1 MEFSQHNWAT
11 ISQIICHSGAVL
23 RLTASQWYSRVIIQ
37 FSVFVWLDSINIWL
51 YQGPLFFLLI
61 QEDRRAS
68 AERTSII
75 LNLLY
80 HLHLLYNFHIC
91 YNILNDLLVL
101 PFSCLL
107 TGRVF
112 VSYGYNG
119 FLVGAT
125 RKQNHPINRANIM
138 VC

>member
-1 MEFSQHNWAT
+1 MEFSKHNWAT
-11 ISQIICHSGAVL
+11 ISEKIGPEMPLFGKQASWTLFFQNILANPMISEISFLCRHTFKFSIAQCHSGAVL

-75 LNLLY
+75 ELVIQLELIIQ
-80 HLHLLYNFHIC
+80 LSHLL
-91 YNILNDLLVL
+91 
-101 PFSCLL
+101 
-107 TGRVF
+107 
-112 VSYGYNG
+112 
-119 FLVGAT
+119 
-125 RKQNHPINRANIM
+125 
-138 VC
+138 